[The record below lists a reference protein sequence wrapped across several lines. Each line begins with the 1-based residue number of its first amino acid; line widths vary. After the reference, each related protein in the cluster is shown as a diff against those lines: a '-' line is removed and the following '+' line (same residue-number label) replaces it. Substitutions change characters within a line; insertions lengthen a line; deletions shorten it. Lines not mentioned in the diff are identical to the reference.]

1 MSKILAADGIP
12 VIVGDVVT
20 KAETT
25 PEEKWAFGLVEG
37 IVTKFSTKNEDGIP
51 LCVVHFKQVTGEN
64 DAEEGEEYYCRVCD
78 LLHIGAENTY
88 DWFSEEIFYDFLGI
102 SNKSI

>member
-1 MSKILAADGIP
+1 MNKILAADGIP

-37 IVTKFSTKNEDGIP
+37 IVTRFPTREGDIP
-51 LCVVHFKQVTGEN
+51 LCRK
-64 DAEEGEEYYCRVCD
+64 
-78 LLHIGAENTY
+78 
-88 DWFSEEIFYDFLGI
+88 
-102 SNKSI
+102 